1 MRPPAQGVGKTPATK
16 TRRGTPR
23 EKALTFRKTHLG
35 APDGSAH
42 NSLPADST
50 GHQSS
55 SLRFQPRARGTASDL
70 LPRRGDL
77 GQSLLVANSPLF
89 PGTLLSS
96 LSSTQAP
103 CRPPLPQ
110 PAQALAALRSGH
122 VPSGAVVRAVSHRG
136 VSSLLTAAHVTSLLR
151 AGTLAD
157 GHRRP
162 VSQKR

>member
-1 MRPPAQGVGKTPATK
+1 MRPPAQGVGRPPATE
-16 TRRGTPR
+16 TRRGTPER
-23 EKALTFRKTHLG
+23 KQSRSGKRIWGRPTAPPTTLFPQTALDISHRACVFSHEPEALQLTY
-35 APDGSAH
+35 
-42 NSLPADST
+42 SLVEVTWDS
-50 GHQSS
+50 
-55 SLRFQPRARGTASDL
+55 PCWE
-70 LPRRGDL
+70 
-77 GQSLLVANSPLF
+77 LF

-103 CRPPLPQ
+103 CRPSLPQ
-110 PAQALAALRSGH
+110 PAQALAALRSDH